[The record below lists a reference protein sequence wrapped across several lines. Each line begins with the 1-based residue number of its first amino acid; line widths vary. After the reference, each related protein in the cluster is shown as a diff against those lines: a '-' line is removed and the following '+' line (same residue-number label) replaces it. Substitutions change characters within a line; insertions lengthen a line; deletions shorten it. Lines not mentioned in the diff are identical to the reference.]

1 MAVVDCKGE
10 EERRRGESEK
20 REEIVCRLEFQ
31 SVELFVDKDDT

>member
-10 EERRRGESEK
+10 EER